1 MSKLILLT
9 AVSLLSVVA
18 YYTLS
23 NTNEISNKTTLSS
36 TISKTTEKKIEV
48 AYSST
53 KTEEDDSYTYSDI
66 NPLLDEALQ
75 KVHTNNR
82 DSLALSDVYTLI
94 ELFNSKSEELSKEY
108 QKIENLYQHSKN
120 EKEKIF
126 LITFLGNVDTKEA
139 VESILKLIDSDTDA
153 SLLLQHNIHNA
164 LENLVFNDEY
174 TTLNKQL
181 VPYFEEYLSTQDEST
196 YKVEVAK
203 NLIALKESSSM
214 PLILKTIENGSEIE
228 QKQLLFA
235 LKKPLNQ
242 ESTQI
247 ILDTYK
253 NPNTNSSIKKELLDT
268 LAYQDD
274 DASLIELLEYATNA
288 DESEAE
294 HIEELFEIANENNY
308 NIEKI
313 LADALFGDEDTFNS
327 PLIKEAIL
335 KAIKFES

>member
-1 MSKLILLT
+1 
-9 AVSLLSVVA
+9 
-18 YYTLS
+18 
-23 NTNEISNKTTLSS
+23 
-36 TISKTTEKKIEV
+36 
-48 AYSST
+48 
-53 KTEEDDSYTYSDI
+53 
-66 NPLLDEALQ
+66 
-75 KVHTNNR
+75 
-82 DSLALSDVYTLI
+82 
-94 ELFNSKSEELSKEY
+94 
-108 QKIENLYQHSKN
+108 
-120 EKEKIF
+120 
-126 LITFLGNVDTKEA
+126 
-139 VESILKLIDSDTDA
+139 
-153 SLLLQHNIHNA
+153 
-164 LENLVFNDEY
+164 
-174 TTLNKQL
+174 
-181 VPYFEEYLSTQDEST
+181 
-196 YKVEVAK
+196 
-203 NLIALKESSSM
+203 M